1 MNLAQDIQSC
11 LRSRGWTP
19 AVLAR
24 EAGVKSVQAITRV
37 LKGEREGMHSKNL
50 LKLAPFLYGSNSPTD
65 SRPDAQRTE

>member
-1 MNLAQDIQSC
+1 MDLAKDIQNC
-11 LRSRGWTP
+11 LDSRGWTP

-50 LKLAPFLYGSNSPTD
+50 LKLQPFFTTPTP
-65 SRPDAQRTE
+65 PDAVKE